1 MPIPPPILH
10 STGAKSAVL
19 PLVLFEIIGSV
30 LALVF
35 VAFGIAA
42 FYATHGYL
50 PWPWLW
56 RRPRPSPAT
65 VPVMGQHGFYQTIPA
80 GLLDTRLADVA
91 GIEEAKRELAEVID
105 FLRHPA
111 KYLQLGARIPRGFL
125 LHGPPGTGKTLL
137 AKAVSGEAHTTFFHT
152 SGASFVE
159 KYVGVGAGRIRDL
172 FAAVRKAQAPAIIF
186 IDEIDALARVRGT
199 DHAEHDQT
207 LNQLLVEMD
216 GFQTAAHPHPVIV
229 MAATNR
235 ADALDP
241 AILRPG
247 RFDRQIAVTL
257 PDAAG
262 RETILHIHTANKPL
276 AEDVYLPTLAQRT
289 IGFSGADLENLC
301 NEAAIHAAR
310 EDRPALT
317 EEDFLYAVDRQIAGL
332 VSHRAV
338 HPDDLRRVAFHETGH
353 SLLSWLNDQ
362 VVIHKISVIPHGQ
375 ALGYMVPVPKEE
387 RYIVDVDFLWHRL
400 LAMLGGRAAEL
411 VFFGSSS
418 TGAADDFQKATALAK
433 DMIHRF
439 GMTRWGLAA
448 VDQISTE
455 SLHEPISKILEQ
467 GMATACEWVT
477 RYRAEMERV
486 AVTLLRHE
494 VITWPEIQQLWADIP
509 QGQLPAFPDAN
520 AWTYYDVAP
529 SPELAQV
536 VY

>member
-1 MPIPPPILH
+1 MPIPPSLLHQAGAPAPFPIGPFAEIA
-10 STGAKSAVL
+10 GATLTIVL
-19 PLVLFEIIGSV
+19 VGFM
-30 LALVF
+30 
-35 VAFGIAA
+35 VAGY
-42 FYATHGYL
+42 YATHGHL
-50 PWPWLW
+50 PWPSRL
-56 RRPRPSPAT
+56 RRAQAVPAT
-65 VPVMGQHGFYQTIPA
+65 VPTVGQYDFYQTIPA
-80 GLLDTRLADVA
+80 GLLETRLADVA

-105 FLRHPA
+105 FLRHPD
-111 KYLQLGARIPRGFL
+111 KYRALGARIPRGFL

-137 AKAVSGEAHTTFFHT
+137 AKAVSGEADTAFFHT

-159 KYVGVGAGRIRDL
+159 KYVGVGASRVREL
-172 FAAVRKAQAPAIIF
+172 FAAVRKTQSPAIVF
-186 IDEIDALARVRGT
+186 IDEIDALARARGT

-216 GFQTAAHPHPVIV
+216 GFQTATHPHPVII

-235 ADALDP
+235 ADTLDP
-241 AILRPG
+241 AVLRPG
-247 RFDRQIAVTL
+247 RFDRQIAVDL

-262 RETILHIHTANKPL
+262 RETILRIHTANKPL
-276 AEDVYLPTLAQRT
+276 AADVDLATLAQRT
-289 IGFSGADLENLC
+289 IGLSGAELENLC
-301 NEAAIHAAR
+301 NEAAIYAAR
-310 EDRPALT
+310 HDRPALT
-317 EEDFLYAVDRQIAGL
+317 DEDFLYAVDRQIAGL

-387 RYIVDVDFLWHRL
+387 RFIVGVDFLWHRM

-439 GMTRWGLAA
+439 GMTTWGLAS
-448 VDQISTE
+448 VDRVSTE
-455 SLHEPISKILEQ
+455 SLHEPITKILEQ
-467 GMATACEWVT
+467 GMAVACDLVA

-486 AVTLLRHE
+486 AETLLRQE
-494 VITWPEIQQLWADIP
+494 VITWPEIQRLWADIP

-520 AWTYYDVAP
+520 AWTYYAP
-529 SPELAQV
+529 A
-536 VY
+536 